1 MLIATKGIDT
11 RRMGLTV
18 FWLTT
23 AVIVGFFGPGPKHR
37 ICTVSLL
44 AFAAYGVDI
53 PAIPTLRQM
62 NYISIALA
70 YAAYVISPQWTSKL
84 AVTFCLYNYTHH
96 WRRVVESDAI
106 SIICVIL
113 AALYIWV

>member
-18 FWLTT
+18 FWLAT
-23 AVIVGFFGPGPKHR
+23 AVIVGFFGPDLMCR
-37 ICTVSLL
+37 ICIVSLL
-44 AFAAYGVDI
+44 AFAAYGVGI

-70 YAAYVISPQWTSKL
+70 CAAYMISPQWTSKL